1 MNAQQIIEKKQH
13 GDTLC
18 IMHIVNKLAKSRGLK
33 TYTKDTIRQQLNGTR
48 TMKEI
53 VIEAAN
59 IYYDMIDNPTKNTN
73 HEETTN

>member
-33 TYTKDTIRQQLNGTR
+33 TYTKDTIRQQ
-48 TMKEI
+48 
-53 VIEAAN
+53 
-59 IYYDMIDNPTKNTN
+59 
-73 HEETTN
+73 